1 MKILKIALLLWAGLA
16 MVPWSALAAEFRVAP
31 GIALRQEYDDNILLT
46 NQNQQSDFI
55 TTISP
60 SLLLDWQT
68 RYVDLALNLGLTYEK
83 YLRNSERDDL
93 RPSQGAALNSTWS
106 LYRNSL
112 FLRLADVYQRVAID
126 ESGRGGVDNTLINLT
141 DSNRFTANPYL
152 LLDLMPTLQAR
163 VDYRYENLW
172 YEADAGNSAETHLT
186 SLQLTQELTPRLTAS
201 AYGGLT
207 QYRPKD
213 ANTGLVAVGGG
224 EEYDRQDLRFDLRW
238 QFTERFS
245 LAGNIGQTKLEYV
258 QRGTT
263 DSTLSGGE
271 ANYQISE
278 DYVMGTGYQEDIS
291 DSVNEGARQGERIY
305 AFLRYA
311 DRSSVNLNVFRREDR
326 YLEIDRFDTVYG
338 ASLSGD
344 TPLANRKGVT
354 WLLSYSDF
362 DDAIENERYQ
372 RYGARVALYHEL
384 RLGRMSL
391 GYTRNQNQSDLD
403 LNDYTN
409 NIIFADLVLRF

>member
-1 MKILKIALLLWAGLA
+1 MKTLAILLLLWSGLVV
-16 MVPWSALAAEFRVAP
+16 VPWSALAAEFRVSP
-31 GIALRQEYDDNILLT
+31 GIALREEYDDNIFLT
-46 NQNQQSDFI
+46 NDNPKSDFI

-68 RYVDLALNLGLTYEK
+68 RYVDLSMNLGLTYEK
-83 YLRNSERDDL
+83 YLHHSELDDL
-93 RPSQGAALNSTWS
+93 RPGQGAALNSTWS
-106 LYRNSL
+106 LYRNNL
-112 FLRLADVYQRVAID
+112 FLRLSDVYQRVAID
-126 ESGRGGVDNTLINLT
+126 ESGRGGIDNTLINLT

-152 LLDLMPTLQAR
+152 LLNLMRRLQAR

-172 YEADAGNSAETHLT
+172 YEADEGNSAETHLA
-186 SLQLTQELTPRLTAS
+186 SLQLTQELSPRLKVI

-213 ANTGLVAVGGG
+213 ASTGVVAVAGR
-224 EEYDRQDLRFDLRW
+224 EEYDRQDLRLDLRW
-238 QFTERFS
+238 QLTERFS

-278 DYVMGTGYQEDIS
+278 DYVMGAGYQEDIS

-311 DRSSVNLNVFRREDR
+311 DRSSVSLNVFRREDQ

-344 TPLANRKGVT
+344 TPLTNRKGVT

-362 DDAIENERYQ
+362 DDAIGNERYQ

-391 GYTRNQNQSDLD
+391 GYTRNQSQSDLA

>member
-1 MKILKIALLLWAGLA
+1 MKILKIALLLWTGLA
-16 MVPWSALAAEFRVAP
+16 MVPWSALAAEFRIAP
-31 GIALRQEYDDNILLT
+31 GIALREEYDDNIFLT
-46 NQNQQSDFI
+46 NENQKSDFI

-83 YLRNSERDDL
+83 YLRHSDQDNL
-93 RPSQGAALNSTWS
+93 RPGQGAALNSTWS

-126 ESGRGGVDNTLINLT
+126 ESGRGGIDNTLINLT

-172 YEADAGNSAETHLT
+172 YEEEEANSAETHLA
-186 SLQLTQELTPRLTAS
+186 SLQLTQELSPRLKAV

-213 ANTGLVAVGGG
+213 ANTGLVAVGGR

-238 QFTERFS
+238 QLTERFS

-263 DSTLSGGE
+263 DATLSGGE

-278 DYVMGTGYQEDIS
+278 DYVMSAGYQEDII
-291 DSVNEGARQGERIY
+291 DSVNDGARQGERIF

-311 DRSSVNLNVFRREDR
+311 DRSSVSLNVFRREDQ

-344 TPLANRKGVT
+344 TPLANRKGVA

-372 RYGARVALYHEL
+372 RYGARFALYHEL
-384 RLGRMSL
+384 RLGRVSL
-391 GYTRNQNQSDLD
+391 GYTRNQNQSDID
-403 LNDYTN
+403 FNDYTN
-409 NIIFADLVLRF
+409 NIIFADLVLNF

>member
-1 MKILKIALLLWAGLA
+1 MKILKIALLLWTGLA

-31 GIALRQEYDDNILLT
+31 GIALRQEYNDNIFLT

-83 YLRNSERDDL
+83 YLRHSDQDDL

-141 DSNRFTANPYL
+141 DSNLFTANPYL

-172 YEADAGNSAETHLT
+172 YEADAGRSAETHLT

-238 QFTERFS
+238 QLTERFS

-271 ANYQISE
+271 ANYQIAE
-278 DYVMGTGYQEDIS
+278 DYVMGAGYQEDIS

-362 DDAIENERYQ
+362 DDAIGNQRYQ

>member
-1 MKILKIALLLWAGLA
+1 MKILKIALLLWTGLA

-31 GIALRQEYDDNILLT
+31 GIALRQEYNDNIFLT

-83 YLRNSERDDL
+83 YLRHSDQDDL

-126 ESGRGGVDNTLINLT
+126 ESGQGGVDNTLINLT

-213 ANTGLVAVGGG
+213 VNTGLVVVGGR

-238 QFTERFS
+238 QLTERFS

-271 ANYQISE
+271 ANYQIAE
-278 DYVMGTGYQEDIS
+278 DYVMGAGYQEDIS

-344 TPLANRKGVT
+344 TPLTNRKGVT

-362 DDAIENERYQ
+362 DDAIGNERYQ
-372 RYGARVALYHEL
+372 RYGARVALYHQL

>member
-1 MKILKIALLLWAGLA
+1 MKILKIALLLWTGLA

-31 GIALRQEYDDNILLT
+31 GIALRQEYNDNIFLT
-46 NQNQQSDFI
+46 NQNQQRDFI
-55 TTISP
+55 TTIRP

-83 YLRNSERDDL
+83 YLRHSDQDNL
-93 RPSQGAALNSTWS
+93 RAGQGAALNSTWS
-106 LYRNSL
+106 LYRNRL

-152 LLDLMPTLQAR
+152 LLDLKPTLQAR
-163 VDYRYENLW
+163 IDYRYENLW
-172 YEADAGNSAETHLT
+172 YEEEEATSAQTHLT
-186 SLQLTQELTPRLTAS
+186 SLQLTQELTPTLTAR

-207 QYRPKD
+207 RYRPND
-213 ANTGLVAVGGG
+213 ADAGLVVVGGR

-238 QFTERFS
+238 QLTERFS
-245 LAGNIGQTKLEYV
+245 LAGNVGQTKLEYE
-258 QRGTT
+258 QQGST

-271 ANYQISE
+271 ASYQISE
-278 DYVMGTGYQEDIS
+278 DYVMGAGYQEDIS
-291 DSVNEGARQGERIY
+291 DSVNAGARQGERIY
-305 AFLRYA
+305 GFLRYA
-311 DRSSVNLNVFRREDR
+311 DRSSVKLNVFRREDR

-344 TPLANRKGVT
+344 TPLANRNGVT

-362 DDAIENERYQ
+362 DDAIGNQRYQ
-372 RYGARVALYHEL
+372 RYGARIALYHQL

-391 GYTRNQNQSDLD
+391 GYTRNQNQSDLA

-409 NIIFADLVLRF
+409 NIVFADLVLNF